1 MVYRKKSNCQ
11 KSASHLG
18 QNCNY
23 DFANLSSFKA
33 AFEPSFSVWI
43 SEKQSS
49 PNGDNRAAPLMGRRQ
64 PARVSCC
71 GQSPFGLHC
80 FLEIQIKKITHS
92 RCLERVFKCKK
103 TRF

>member
-11 KSASHLG
+11 KSGSPLRQKWNH
-18 QNCNY
+18 
-23 DFANLSSFKA
+23 DFANLSIFKA
-33 AFEPSFSVWI
+33 AFEPSFCVWI

-49 PNGDNRAAPLMGRRQ
+49 LNGDNQAAPLMGRRQ
-64 PARVSCC
+64 PAIDFPS
-71 GQSPFGLHC
+71 GQSPFRLHC
-80 FLEIQIKKITHS
+80 FSEIQIQKITHS

>member
-1 MVYRKKSNCQ
+1 MKSNCQ
-11 KSASHLG
+11 KNASHLG

-64 PARVSCC
+64 PARVSRC

-80 FLEIQIKKITHS
+80 FSEIQIKKITHS

-103 TRF
+103 RDSIL